1 MKKSL
6 KERMRKGEFTVG
18 SWITLGHTSVA
29 EVMAQ
34 AGFDWLVVDME
45 HSAITLAEAQR
56 LVQVIELSGVAPL
69 IRVNKNDPALIKQ
82 AMDTGAHGVIV
93 PMVNTARDAQQA
105 VAAVNYP
112 PLGNRGVGL
121 ARAQKYGF
129 GFEGYKKWSQKESVV
144 IVQVEHKDAVDNFEE
159 IMDVPGVDGFFV
171 GPYDLSGSLGV
182 PGNFSHPLVKKYL
195 MDIRKKAKLTK
206 AVAGLHVIKPDVKEF
221 LEKKAQGY
229 KFLAFSLDTL
239 LLGSACCQVFRNKI
253 NGGAR

>member
-1 MKKSL
+1 M
-6 KERMRKGEFTVG
+6 
-18 SWITLGHTSVA
+18 
-29 EVMAQ
+29 
-34 AGFDWLVVDME
+34 
-45 HSAITLAEAQR
+45 
-56 LVQVIELSGVAPL
+56 
-69 IRVNKNDPALIKQ
+69 
-82 AMDTGAHGVIV
+82 
-93 PMVNTARDAQQA
+93 
-105 VAAVNYP
+105 
-112 PLGNRGVGL
+112 
-121 ARAQKYGF
+121 
-129 GFEGYKKWSQKESVV
+129 V

-239 LLGSACCQVFRNKI
+239 LLGSACRQVFRNKM

>member
-1 MKKSL
+1 MQKSL
-6 KERMRKGEFTVG
+6 KERMRRREFTVG

-29 EVMAQ
+29 EIMSQ

-45 HSAITLAEAQR
+45 HSAITLAQAQQ
-56 LVQVIELSGVAPL
+56 LVQIIELSGVAPL

-93 PMVNTARDAQQA
+93 PMVNSAEDALQA
-105 VAAVNYP
+105 VQAVNYP

-129 GFEGYKKWSQKESVV
+129 GFEEYKRWSQKESVV
-144 IVQVEHKDAVDNFEE
+144 IVQIEHKDAVDNFEE
-159 IMDVPGVDGFFV
+159 ITGVAGVDGFIV

-182 PGNFSHPLVKKYL
+182 PGNFTHPLLVKSLEEIK
-195 MDIRKKAKLTK
+195 RKARLTK
-206 AVAGLHVIKPDVKEF
+206 ALPGFHVVRPDVKEF
-221 LEKKAQGY
+221 RRRKAEGY

-239 LLGSACCQVFRNKI
+239 LLGSSCRQIFRNKI
-253 NGGAR
+253 NGGV

>member
-1 MKKSL
+1 MKKNL

-45 HSAITLAEAQR
+45 HSSITLAEAQR
-56 LVQVIELSGVAPL
+56 LVQVIELSGVTPL
-69 IRVNKNDPALIKQ
+69 IRVNKNDPSLIKQ
-82 AMDTGAHGVIV
+82 AMDIGAHGVIV
-93 PMVNTARDAQQA
+93 PMVNSAQEARDA

-112 PLGNRGVGL
+112 PLGKRGVGL

-129 GFEGYKKWSQKESVV
+129 GFEEYKKWLEKESVV
-144 IVQVEHKDAVDNFEE
+144 IVQIEHKDAVENFEE
-159 IMDVPGVDGFFV
+159 IVGVSGVDGFIV

-182 PGNFSHPLVKKYL
+182 PGNFKHPLMVKSL
-195 MDIRKKAKLTK
+195 SDIRKKTK
-206 AVAGLHVIKPDVKEF
+206 STGALAGLHLIKPDLKEF
-221 LEKKAQGY
+221 QKKKAEGY

-239 LLGSACCQVFRNKI
+239 LLGSACRQIFRNKTY
-253 NGGAR
+253 GGV

>member
-6 KERMRKGEFTVG
+6 KERMHKGEFTAG

-29 EVMAQ
+29 EVMSQ

-45 HSAITLAEAQR
+45 HSAVTLAEAQQ
-56 LVQVIELSGVAPL
+56 LVQVIELTGVVPL
-69 IRVNKNDPALIKQ
+69 IRVNKNDPSLIKQ

-93 PMVNTARDAQQA
+93 PMVNSAQEAQQA
-105 VAAVNYP
+105 VQAVNYP

-129 GFEGYKKWSQKESVV
+129 GFEKYKRWSQEESVV
-144 IVQVEHKDAVDNFEE
+144 IVQIEHKDAVNNFEE
-159 IMDVPGVDGFFV
+159 ITSVPGVDGFIV

-182 PGNFSHPLVKKYL
+182 PGNFTHPMMINALN
-195 MDIRKKAKLTK
+195 DIRKKAKLTK
-206 AVAGLHVIKPDVKEF
+206 ASAGFHVIKPDVKEF
-221 LEKKAQGY
+221 QRKKAEGY

-239 LLGSACCQVFRNKI
+239 LLGSSCRQIFSKI
-253 NGGAR
+253 K